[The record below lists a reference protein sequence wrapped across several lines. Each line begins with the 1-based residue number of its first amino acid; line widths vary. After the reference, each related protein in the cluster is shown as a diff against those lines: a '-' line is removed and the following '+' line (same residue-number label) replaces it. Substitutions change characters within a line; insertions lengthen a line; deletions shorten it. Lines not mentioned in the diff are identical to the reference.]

1 MENHLQTFSDTSL
14 SFTMIAVE
22 GNLHRAPFE
31 MANDYHVRLSDFW
44 IGEYLV
50 TQSLWNYVMKDT
62 PKTDPSY
69 FKGADRPVDGVSW
82 KDIVAEFLPR
92 LNDVSQASRPA
103 NTTYRLPTEAE
114 WEYAARGGLYWWQ
127 YPFEYAGS
135 NKLEEVGWYD
145 ENSHKETKDL
155 GLKTPNLLG
164 VYDMS
169 GNVFE
174 WCSDRYD
181 AYSTTTERA
190 VVNPVHAMGADRVF
204 RGGSWLDDAQSCRST
219 IRTFSW
225 PEFRDTSVGFRLV
238 LSSSVQ

>member
-22 GNLHRAPFE
+22 GNLHRDPFK
-31 MANDYHVRLSDFW
+31 MTDNYHVRLSDFW

-50 TQSLWNYVMKDT
+50 TQALWAYVMKAT
-62 PKTDPSY
+62 PKMAPSY
-69 FKGADRPVDGVSW
+69 FKGANKPVEKVSW
-82 KDIVAEFLPR
+82 EDIVAEFLPR
-92 LNDVSQASRPA
+92 LNALTNASRPS

-114 WEYAARGGLYWWQ
+114 WEYAARGGVYGWQ

-135 NKLEEVGWYD
+135 NKLEEVGWYH
-145 ENSHKETKDL
+145 ENSYQETKEV

-181 AYSTTTERA
+181 AYSTTTESA
-190 VVNPVHAMGADRVF
+190 VVNPVHAMGANRVF
-204 RGGSWLDDAQSCRST
+204 RGGSWLDDAQSCSST

-225 PEFRDTSVGFRLV
+225 PEFRDNSVGLRLV